1 VISHLIRTHGKTNFL
16 DPEQKQTLTGNS
28 RTTLWRRKR
37 SANGCFVPEQSSP
50 SVSFEEGLE
59 IDFEHCSSILDESP
73 VPQGASS
80 ATSLYVSQSSSEE
93 ELQIFLTTDTHEDI
107 ETSRQGTC
115 FYSKNNVNNITNYCS
130 DSEHP
135 ESKTCKNWK
144 KNVREK
150 AGI

>member
-1 VISHLIRTHGKTNFL
+1 M
-16 DPEQKQTLTGNS
+16 
-28 RTTLWRRKR
+28 TLWRRKR
-37 SANGCFVPEQSSP
+37 SANGCFVPEQSTP
-50 SVSFEEGLE
+50 PVSFEEGLE

-93 ELQIFLTTDTHEDI
+93 ELQIFLTADTHEDI

-135 ESKTCKNWK
+135 DSDSNIISFIDESYTSDSDCSMSSDSDYSSSETARSA
-144 KNVREK
+144 NVQW
-150 AGI
+150 